1 MIKFL
6 VGEKVSILASA
17 VILFIGITWYQSFV
31 PPFKALENTLQPVVV
46 KQGGTITVCRDV
58 DYMSSSTISISRHL
72 VRYDAELGIY
82 RSRTIGNLVS
92 STPREIGHI
101 NLCRDV
107 LVPKDVS
114 LGNWVLWTH
123 VTVTSFPWWTRTFKI
138 LPLDVE
144 IIKGDYGR

>member
-6 VGEKVSILASA
+6 VREKVAILASA

-31 PPFKALENTLQPVVV
+31 PPFEAIEKTLRPVVV
-46 KQGGTITVCRDV
+46 KQGGTISVCRDV
-58 DYMSSSTISISRHL
+58 EYTADSTISISRHL
-72 VRYDAELGIY
+72 VKYDAELGIY

-92 STPREIGHI
+92 STPREVGHI

-107 LVPKDVS
+107 VVPKEVS

-138 LPLDVE
+138 LPLDVTVVPN
-144 IIKGDYGR
+144 